1 MRFLAAEN
9 LLITLNRCLGQ
20 WSHATNKF
28 SVTRNTKQAC
38 LSYPFNLFSM
48 AVSFCF
54 VNVFC
59 CCFCYLFLLSFFW
72 WFSFMIYHDKI
83 YRPDFNCDREYGKRG
98 QITLNILLIT
108 VNDLHSL
115 RSAMLI
121 QQCNSCFV
129 YNQCNQVDYVTIL
142 TYNTAIL
149 TLYFNVFE
157 FEQSKKKHNK
167 TLQ

>member
-1 MRFLAAEN
+1 
-9 LLITLNRCLGQ
+9 
-20 WSHATNKF
+20 
-28 SVTRNTKQAC
+28 
-38 LSYPFNLFSM
+38 
-48 AVSFCF
+48 
-54 VNVFC
+54 
-59 CCFCYLFLLSFFW
+59 
-72 WFSFMIYHDKI
+72 
-83 YRPDFNCDREYGKRG
+83 
-98 QITLNILLIT
+98 
-108 VNDLHSL
+108 
-115 RSAMLI
+115 MLI